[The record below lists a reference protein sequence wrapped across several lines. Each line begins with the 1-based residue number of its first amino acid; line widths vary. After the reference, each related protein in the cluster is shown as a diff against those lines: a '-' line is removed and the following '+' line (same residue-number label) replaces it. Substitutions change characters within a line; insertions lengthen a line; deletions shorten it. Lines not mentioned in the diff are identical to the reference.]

1 MLAISLDNLL
11 FFLLI
16 AVAALFQLFSKALS
30 KASKNQ
36 PEETEE
42 TDESPT
48 PETPPPDRQLPK
60 GSDAERI
67 RKLLE
72 ALGQPPTSAPPP
84 PVTPRAEVPPRP
96 LAPVQPPIARAWE
109 ITREELRKRRDIA
122 KKSPG
127 GARIRPVVQAARPST
142 PATRAPTFEV
152 HRPSS
157 MEVPPEPIKAR
168 VETYVPASPAVAKV
182 ADIKTDIAA
191 LLASSSGLQH
201 AIVLREIFGPPRG
214 LQACE
219 LF

>member
-30 KASKNQ
+30 KTSKNQ

-42 TDESPT
+42 TDEPPT
-48 PETPPPDRQLPK
+48 PETPPAVGQLPK
-60 GSDAERI
+60 ESDAERI
-67 RKLLE
+67 RKFLE

-84 PVTPRAEVPPRP
+84 PVMPRAEIPPRP

-109 ITREELRKRRDIA
+109 VTREEQRKRRDIA
-122 KKSPG
+122 KQSPSSG
-127 GARIRPVVQAARPST
+127 RMQPLEQAARPST
-142 PATRAPTFEV
+142 PATRAPAFEV
-152 HRPSS
+152 HRPTTV
-157 MEVPPEPIKAR
+157 ELQPEPIKAR
-168 VETYVPASPAVAKV
+168 VETYVPASPAVAKA

-214 LQACE
+214 LQACD